1 MVTGNPVSFEINLS
15 IFLNKA
21 PPPVRTRPISTKS
34 ADNSGGVCSSA
45 FLIPDTIS
53 FRIGFS
59 ASDESSSEIFTIDP
73 IKFKISQNLKKSL
86 KIINF
91 LTKSGFMSSPYSR
104 YPLTRR
110 EIYRR
115 HFEWYKT

>member
-1 MVTGNPVSFEINLS
+1 MSVG
-15 IFLNKA
+15 
-21 PPPVRTRPISTKS
+21 PIILGIYF
-34 ADNSGGVCSSA
+34 DLC
-45 FLIPDTIS
+45 DYS
-53 FRIGFS
+53 FRYQKLTFV
-59 ASDESSSEIFTIDP
+59 FLHN
-73 IKFKISQNLKKSL
+73 NLRLLSNGRRDNNKKSL

-91 LTKSGFMSSPYSR
+91 LTKSGFVSSPYSR